1 MVTVLCDCGKD
12 KVYLKEVLILGENNI
27 FRHGFKSFYKRRP
40 QFPKTRYFVQRHQ
53 PFAQKPQGDPKC
65 NKKIADPLRDLG
77 ADHVVG
83 IESRGFLLG
92 MLLAQEL
99 GVGFIPIRKPG
110 KLPGE
115 IIVETYQ
122 LEYGLDT
129 LEMQQNA
136 IKKGD
141 KVILHDD
148 VLATGGTAM
157 AASNL
162 VRKCGGEIL
171 EFNFL
176 LELEALKGRNKL
188 RNVPIRT
195 LLNF

>member
-1 MVTVLCDCGKD
+1 MDLKAFIKD
-12 KVYLKEVLILGENNI
+12 VPN
-27 FRHGFKSFYKRRP
+27 
-40 QFPKTRYFVQRHQ
+40 FPKQDILFKDISPLLKSNKATRT
-53 PFAQKPQGDPKC
+53 AIEMLAG
-65 NKKIADPLRDLG
+65 PLRDLG

-99 GVGFIPIRKPG
+99 GVGFTPIRKPG

-115 IIVETYQ
+115 IIVETYE

-162 VRKCGGEIL
+162 IRKCGGEIL

-176 LELEALKGRNKL
+176 LELENLNGRHKL
-188 RNVPIRT
+188 RNVPIRA
-195 LLNF
+195 LLNY

>member
-1 MVTVLCDCGKD
+1 MDLKAFIKD
-12 KVYLKEVLILGENNI
+12 VPNFPKPGILFKDI
-27 FRHGFKSFYKRRP
+27 SPLLKSFKAT
-40 QFPKTRYFVQRHQ
+40 KN
-53 PFAQKPQGDPKC
+53 AIKML
-65 NKKIADPLRDLG
+65 ADPLRDLG

-92 MLLAQEL
+92 ILLAQEL

-115 IIVETYQ
+115 IIVETYE

-136 IKKGD
+136 IIKGD

-162 VRKCGGEIL
+162 IRKCGGEIL

-188 RNVPIRT
+188 RNVPIRA

>member
-1 MVTVLCDCGKD
+1 MVEVLCDNSKD
-12 KVYLKEVLILGENNI
+12 KVYLKEVLILEENNI
-27 FRHGFKSFYKRRP
+27 FQHGFKSFYKRRA
-40 QFPKTRYFVQRHQ
+40 QLSEARYFVQRHQ
-53 PFAQKPQGDPKC
+53 PLLKSHKATRSAIKML
-65 NKKIADPLRDLG
+65 ADPLRDLG

-115 IIVETYQ
+115 IIVETYE

-136 IKKGD
+136 IKKVT
-141 KVILHDD
+141 KSSY
-148 VLATGGTAM
+148 TTM
-157 AASNL
+157 FSPL
-162 VRKCGGEIL
+162 VEPQWRPVT
-171 EFNFL
+171 L
-176 LELEALKGRNKL
+176 LESAAVKS
-188 RNVPIRT
+188 
-195 LLNF
+195 

>member
-1 MVTVLCDCGKD
+1 MDLKAFIKD
-12 KVYLKEVLILGENNI
+12 VPN
-27 FRHGFKSFYKRRP
+27 
-40 QFPKTRYFVQRHQ
+40 FPKQGILFKDISPLLKSNKATR
-53 PFAQKPQGDPKC
+53 AA
-65 NKKIADPLRDLG
+65 IEMLADPMRDLG
-77 ADHVVG
+77 ADLVAG

-92 MLLAQEL
+92 MLLAHEL

-115 IIVETYQ
+115 IIVETYE

-162 VRKCGGEIL
+162 IRKCGGEIL

-176 LELEALKGRNKL
+176 IELEALKGRNRL
-188 RNVPIRT
+188 RNVPIRA
-195 LLNF
+195 LLNL